1 MLKNL
6 LITSAIAAIATTG
19 YAQKTTVQEL
29 PEPKFK
35 DSIVVKVH
43 PSYNDVTGAH
53 KWLFGKNYR
62 EEWAV
67 PVKLPI
73 IRVSQVY
80 GGLTPDKEG
89 GGLQSKSLRLK
100 DKKGRE
106 WVIRSV
112 EKSPEKLLP
121 PNFAGTFAVD
131 WLDDAIS
138 GQHPFSAMIVGPMAE
153 AANVPHSNPVIGVVA
168 DEEVLGKFRKKFA
181 NTICLLEEREP
192 GGESDNTEKALGKII
207 EDNDNHF
214 DGEAFLRARL
224 LDLLTADW
232 DRHEDQWRWLDRQ
245 KGSGKM
251 YTGVPRDRDQ
261 VLHVSE
267 GVFPSI
273 ASLPFINPEIDN
285 FSGEIPQVK
294 YSIFKTRFIKAYTDA
309 QISYED
315 WMRVTNAFV
324 AAETDAVLEAGLRRM
339 PVEAYKIRHDK
350 LFAELKQRRD
360 NIPKAMDEYYRFINR
375 LVDIR
380 TSNKNEQVTISD
392 APDNGMRVF
401 IRKISKEGKLSD
413 TLLNMVYKPE
423 ITKEIRLY
431 LSAGDD
437 HVIIN
442 NTSSPIN
449 LRVVGGHGNK
459 VYEGIKSNERVKIYD
474 KPDSLKF
481 TGDESVFSKH
491 ISRDTFN
498 TKFVPTYP
506 YNVWMPLA
514 TAAINADDGFLL
526 GLGFQYTKKDGF
538 RKLPYTSL
546 QQFMVTRSF
555 STNAFRI
562 RYSGEWIHAF
572 GKTDLLL
579 NAKIQ
584 APDNTLNFFGFGNN
598 TPLVKGPDYRRFYRT
613 RFDTYQFDPALRWHI
628 DSVKTISVGPSF
640 QYYHLDAADNAGRFI
655 TNPPLINSYDSLI
668 VDKDK
673 VHAGIA
679 VNYIDNDRKGG
690 VFPNDGHYFMVMLTG
705 YRGLN
710 GYSKSYG
717 QLRSEFTFYK
727 KLTKHGALVL
737 SDRIGGGITVGNP
750 AFYQGMFLGG
760 QGNLLGYLQNR
771 FAGKHMIY
779 NNFQARLKLANIKG
793 YLLPG
798 QLGISGFYDAGRVWA
813 DNYNAGGIHHGVG
826 GGAYFSPAALIVV
839 QVLAGHSVEGW
850 YPYVSLNFRL

>member
-1 MLKNL
+1 MRKYL
-6 LITSAIAAIATTG
+6 LILSAILATATTG
-19 YAQKTTVQEL
+19 YAQQNTVNEL
-29 PEPKFK
+29 PAPQFR

-73 IRVSQVY
+73 IRISEVY

-89 GGLQSKSLRLK
+89 GGYQSKSLRLK
-100 DKKGRE
+100 DKKGHE

-112 EKSPEKLLP
+112 EKSPDKLLP

-138 GQHPFSAMIVGPMAE
+138 GQHPFSALIVGPMAE

-168 DEEVLGKFRKKFA
+168 DDPALGKFRQKFA

-192 GGESDNTEKALGKII
+192 GGNSDNTPKALGKII

-224 LDLLTADW
+224 LDLLVADW

-245 KGSGKM
+245 KGNGKM
-251 YTGVPRDRDQ
+251 YIGVPRDRDQ
-261 VLHVSE
+261 VLHVAQ
-267 GVFPSI
+267 GLFPSI
-273 ASLPFINPEIDN
+273 ASLPFITPAIDN
-285 FSGEIPQVK
+285 FSGEIPRVK
-294 YSIFKTRFIKAYTDA
+294 YSIFKTRFIKPYTDA
-309 QISYED
+309 QISFED
-315 WMRVTNAFV
+315 WMRITNAFV
-324 AAETDAVLEAGLRRM
+324 AAETDAVLEAGLRKM
-339 PVEAYKIRHDK
+339 PVEAYNIRHDK
-350 LFAELKQRRD
+350 LLAELKQRRD
-360 NIPKAMDEYYRFINR
+360 AIPKAMEEYYYFINR

-380 TSNKNEQVTISD
+380 ASDKNEQVTITD
-392 APDNGMRVF
+392 APDNGMRVL
-401 IRKISKEGKLSD
+401 IQKITKEGKLGD
-413 TLLNMVYKPE
+413 TLLNMVYKPA
-423 ITKEIRLY
+423 ITHEIRLFI
-431 LSAGDD
+431 SGGDD
-437 HVIIN
+437 HVTIN
-442 NTSSPIN
+442 TASSTIN
-449 LRVVGGHGNK
+449 LRVVGGKGNK
-459 VYEGIKSNERVKIYD
+459 IYEGIKSNGRVKLYD

-481 TGDESVFSKH
+481 IGDESIFRKRL
-491 ISRDTFN
+491 SRDTFN
-498 TKFVPTYP
+498 TKFVPSYP

-514 TAAINADDGFLL
+514 TAALNADDGFLL
-526 GLGFQYTKKDGF
+526 GLGVQYTKYDGF

-546 QQFMVTRSF
+546 QQLMVTHSF
-555 STNAFRI
+555 STDAFRI

-572 GKTDLLL
+572 GKTDLLM

-584 APDNTLNFFGFGNN
+584 APDNTMNFFGFGNS

-613 RFDTYQFDPALRWHI
+613 RFDTYQFDPALRWRL
-628 DSVKTISVGPSF
+628 DSVQSISVGPSF
-640 QYYHLDAADNAGRFI
+640 QYYHFDAEGNAGRLI

-673 VHAGIA
+673 VHVGIA
-679 VNYIDNDRKGG
+679 INYIDNERKGG
-690 VFPNDGHYFMVMLTG
+690 VFPNDGHYFTVSLTG

-710 GYSKSYG
+710 SYSKSYG

-727 KLTKHGALVL
+727 KLTNHGALVI
-737 SDRIGGGITVGNP
+737 SDRVGGGITVGRP

-760 QGNLLGYLQNR
+760 QGNLLGFLQNR
-771 FAGKHMIY
+771 FAGKHMVY

-798 QLGISGFYDAGRVWA
+798 QLGISGFYDVGRVWA
-813 DNYNAGGIHHGVG
+813 DNYNSGGLHQGVG
-826 GGAYFSPAALIVV
+826 GGAYFSPAALIVI
-839 QVLAGHSVEGW
+839 QVLASHSVEGW
-850 YPYVSLNFRL
+850 YPYVSLNFRI

>member
-1 MLKNL
+1 MRKNL
-6 LITSAIAAIATTG
+6 LILSAIFTTATVAH
-19 YAQKTTVQEL
+19 AQQTSVIEL
-29 PEPKFK
+29 PAPKFK
-35 DSIVVKVH
+35 DSITVKVH

-53 KWLFGKNYR
+53 KWLFGENYR
-62 EEWAV
+62 KEWAV
-67 PVKLPI
+67 PVKLPVI
-73 IRVSQVY
+73 SLSEVY

-89 GGLQSKSLRLK
+89 GGYQSKSLRLK
-100 DKKGRE
+100 DKQGRE

-112 EKSPEKLLP
+112 EKSPDKLLP

-138 GQHPFSAMIVGPMAE
+138 GQHPFSALIVGPMAE

-168 DEEVLGKFRKKFA
+168 DEPALGKYRQKFA

-192 GGESDNTEKALGKII
+192 GGESDNTPKALGKII

-224 LDLLTADW
+224 LDLLVADW
-232 DRHEDQWRWLDRQ
+232 DRHEDQWRWLDKQ
-245 KGSGKM
+245 KGNGKM
-251 YTGVPRDRDQ
+251 YIGVPRDRDQ
-261 VLHVSE
+261 VLHVAQ
-267 GVFPSI
+267 GLFPSI
-273 ASLPFINPEIDN
+273 ASLSFITPAIDN
-285 FSGEIPQVK
+285 FSGEIPRVK
-294 YSIFKTRFIKAYTDA
+294 YSIFKTRFIKPYIDA
-309 QISYED
+309 QITFED

-324 AAETDAVLEAGLRRM
+324 AAETDEVLEAGLRRM
-339 PVEAYKIRHDK
+339 PVEAYKIRHDE
-350 LFAELKQRRD
+350 LLAGLKQRRD
-360 NIPKAMDEYYRFINR
+360 NIPKAMEEYYRFINR

-380 TSNKNEQVTISD
+380 TSGKNEQVTITD
-392 APDNGMRVF
+392 APDNGMRVL
-401 IRKISKEGKLSD
+401 IQKISKDGKPSD
-413 TLLNMVYKPE
+413 TLLDMVYNPE
-423 ITKEIRLY
+423 FTKEIRLF
-431 LSAGDD
+431 LSGGDD
-437 HVIIN
+437 HVTIN
-442 NTSSPIN
+442 TATATVN

-459 VYEGIKSNERVKIYD
+459 VYEGIKSNGTVKLYD
-474 KPDSLKF
+474 KPGSLKF
-481 TGDESVFSKH
+481 IGDENVFRKH
-491 ISRDTFN
+491 LSRDTFN
-498 TKFVPTYP
+498 TKFIPTYP

-514 TAAINADDGFLL
+514 TAALNVDDGFLL
-526 GLGFQYTKKDGF
+526 GGGVQYTKYDGF

-546 QQFMVTRSF
+546 QQLLITHSF
-555 STNAFRI
+555 STDAFRI
-562 RYSGEWIHAF
+562 RYNGEWIHAF
-572 GKTDLLL
+572 GKTNLLI
-579 NAKIQ
+579 KTYIQ
-584 APDNTLNFFGFGNN
+584 APDNTQNFFGFGNN

-613 RFDTYQFDPALRWHI
+613 RFDTYQFDPALRWRL
-628 DSVKTISVGPSF
+628 DNVKSISVGPSF
-640 QYYHLDAADNAGRFI
+640 QYYHFDSEGNAGRLI

-673 VHAGIA
+673 VHAGIM
-679 VNYIDNDRKGG
+679 VNYIDNERKGG
-690 VFPNDGHYFMVMLTG
+690 VFPNDGHYFTITLTG
-705 YRGLN
+705 YRGMN

-727 KLTKHGALVL
+727 KLTQHGALVI
-737 SDRIGGGITVGNP
+737 SDRIGGGVTVGRP

-813 DNYNAGGIHHGVG
+813 DNYHAGGIHHGVG